1 MSEAI
6 QKKYA
11 RRTRLLI
18 NRGFQLR
25 YMGIF
30 VSAALLAALVIG
42 GVLYYLVEINWVL
55 QIERGL
61 NLFSE
66 TRQLMLEQR
75 FFVLIA
81 FTAVFLILSG
91 LLSIWGLYLS
101 HRVAGPVFA
110 LSRRIGQIITEHDIM
125 TPLQFRKKDALEE
138 VKYFFNETLKII
150 EKRKREELEFFNM
163 LSRKIFDSQ
172 DRYPHYQSQFRS
184 LLRRMESFKK
194 DKEQWWRVNAQL

>member
-1 MSEAI
+1 MPEAM
-6 QKKYA
+6 QKTYV

-25 YMGIF
+25 YMGVF

-42 GVLYYLVEINWVL
+42 GVLYYLVEINWIL

-66 TRQLMLEQR
+66 TRQLVLEQR

-81 FTAVFLILSG
+81 FTVVFLILSG

-125 TPLQFRKKDALEE
+125 TPLRFRKKDALGE
-138 VKYFFNETLKII
+138 VKDLFNETLKMI
-150 EKRKREELEFFNM
+150 EKRKRKEFEFFNG
-163 LSRKIFDSQ
+163 LFQKVSGLQEKYSE
-172 DRYPHYQSQFRS
+172 YQSQFKS

-194 DKEQWWRVNAQL
+194 DKEQWWRINAQL